1 MLIMILEF
9 YWLSNILYSQLLIN
23 SKFCQLLTSIY
34 QHLCTAQ
41 QVKFQS
47 ILDLRLPML
56 SLRYCLLLKS

>member
-47 ILDLRLPML
+47 ILDYQCFP
-56 SLRYCLLLKS
+56 